1 MRNYAQAGDSPPQ
14 SATEVESRV
23 TEFNRNSVKL
33 QKQKIEIHK
42 RKDIGRTG
50 KEINCKGPF
59 WAKGTGSSK
68 SRQSQE
74 RKNIFISVELMPSL
88 VHLDL
93 TISLKCIIA
102 QKALRSIVWKGWPE
116 AGDRLKMPLLLSNLI
131 ELSLRG
137 SIYFGQ
143 LWGVTS
149 WKPCICGSSESVSVL
164 LL

>member
-74 RKNIFISVELMPSL
+74 RKNFFISVELMPSL

-93 TISLKCIIA
+93 TISLKCIIV

-116 AGDRLKMPLLLSNLI
+116 AGDRLKMPNLI

-137 SIYFGQ
+137 CIYFGQ
-143 LWGVTS
+143 L
-149 WKPCICGSSESVSVL
+149 
-164 LL
+164 